1 MPNRRDVSFTSVIK
15 LLKHIGYEVDGR
27 VGSHI
32 KMKASAFTSKTKEDI
47 VTIQAHHPLVIKAV
61 DKTLKK
67 VSDQTGIP
75 FKKLKLMLDD
85 Y

>member
-1 MPNRRDVSFTSVIK
+1 MPNRRDISYISVIK
-15 LLKHIGYEVDGR
+15 LIKHIGYEVDGR

-32 KMKASAFTSKTKEDI
+32 KMKAYSFKSKTNEDI
-47 VTIQAHHPLVIKAV
+47 LTIQAHNPLVIKAV

-67 VSDQTGIP
+67 ASDQTGIA
-75 FKKLKLMLDD
+75 FKALKRMLDD